1 MRQLKAGVTL
11 VELLIAS
18 TLSLLCIGLAL
29 ELLFPALRTW
39 ASCQKEA
46 SIEHKL
52 LNLYRHLSLDVGWA
66 IPNSALV
73 TPSGTL
79 SMACSNSLI
88 ATSAIKPYAQV
99 SYWRKGSKLYR
110 VSSALDE
117 TQANDIPGYLLELET
132 SLNQPLLID
141 DVSTLKFEVP
151 QTWLVRV
158 HITLDQGTGSR
169 QGELMTAFTS
179 RYAPIALPTHFHTKP
194 LGAKN

>member
-1 MRQLKAGVTL
+1 MRRPKTGVTL
-11 VELLIAS
+11 VELLVAS

-73 TPSGTL
+73 TSTGTL
-79 SMACSNSLI
+79 SMACSDSLI
-88 ATSAIKPYAQV
+88 AASEIKPYAQV
-99 SYWRKGSKLYR
+99 SYWRQGSKLYR
-110 VSSALDE
+110 VKKTLDE
-117 TQANDIPGYLLELET
+117 TQANDIPGYLLELEA
-132 SLNQPLLID
+132 SSNQPLLID
-141 DVSTLKFEVP
+141 DVSALKFEVP
-151 QTWLVRV
+151 HTWLVRV
-158 HITLDQGTGSR
+158 HVTLGQGAGSH

-179 RYAPIALPTHFHTKP
+179 RYAPIALPTNFHTKP
-194 LGAKN
+194 KGAKN